1 MSAESESEELNY
13 SYKALF
19 FGPFWAITNK
29 KEIHYSLEG
38 NSHTIHQLI
47 LKIIKEFPKLDEY
60 FFEDD
65 NIAENTSI
73 IINGEDIRGGV
84 GLDTIIP
91 PNDRITLFKA
101 AGGG

>member
-1 MSAESESEELNY
+1 MSTQSEDEELNIT
-13 SYKALF
+13 YKALF

-29 KEIHYSLEG
+29 KVIHYSLEG

-47 LKIIKEFPKLDEY
+47 KKIIKDFPKLDEY
-60 FFEDD
+60 FFEKD

-84 GLDTIIP
+84 GLDTIIS
-91 PNDRITLFKA
+91 PNDRITFFKA